1 MIVTMQGY
9 IININNVK
17 DEDLIVSIL
26 SENNFYTAYRF
37 YGARHSII
45 NIGYKIDFELEI
57 NMKST
62 IGRLKDVL
70 QISYPWIM
78 DSSKLYCWQ
87 RFLKLFY
94 PHLKDVETID
104 DFYFDLLDDLAH
116 KMIKQDPKRAIIES
130 YVKLCEYE
138 GRLHTEYECL
148 LCENPIEDDISLVR
162 SFLPTHKTCSYSK
175 SFSLNQIKEL
185 FEEKSLLSFNDDEV
199 EYIWN
204 ILLQGL

>member
-1 MIVTMQGY
+1 MQGY

-26 SENNFYTAYRF
+26 TNNNFYTTYRF

-45 NIGYKIDFELEI
+45 NIGYKIDFEIET
-57 NMKST
+57 NMKSS
-62 IGRLKDVL
+62 IPRLKDVL

-94 PHLKDVETID
+94 PHLKDVEEIES
-104 DFYFDLLDDLAH
+104 FYFDLLNELAH
-116 KMIKQDPKRAIIES
+116 IMIKQNPKRAIIES
-130 YVKLCEYE
+130 YVKLCEHE

-148 LCENPIEDDISLVR
+148 LCEEIIVNDISLVR
-162 SFLPTHKTCSYSK
+162 SFLPTHKKCSYSK
-175 SFSLNQIKEL
+175 SFKLSQIQEL
-185 FEEKSLLSFNDDEV
+185 FEEKSLISFNDDEV
-199 EYIWN
+199 EYLWN